1 MVNRLNLTGKHPKT
15 KRKLQNPE
23 ERKRDRERGRERA
36 STILQNPTN
45 YNQTKPSTGNHNK
58 CKKRNLRRSKKREKE
73 RVRKTYI
80 EDEALVGSFPCET
93 TSEI

>member
-1 MVNRLNLTGKHPKT
+1 MINRLNLTGKHPKT

-23 ERKRDRERGRERA
+23 ERKRDRERGREKEREGEGERA

-58 CKKRNLRRSKKREKE
+58 CTCMYMIKS
-73 RVRKTYI
+73 
-80 EDEALVGSFPCET
+80 
-93 TSEI
+93 